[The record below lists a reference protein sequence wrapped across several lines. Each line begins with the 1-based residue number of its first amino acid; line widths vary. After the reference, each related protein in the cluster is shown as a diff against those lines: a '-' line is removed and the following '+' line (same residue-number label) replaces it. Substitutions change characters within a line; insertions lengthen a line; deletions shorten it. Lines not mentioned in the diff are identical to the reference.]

1 VPENETLRRR
11 IRRRSGTRR
20 KQPGH
25 LDCRIQMARQE
36 WNIRSVAA
44 KYQSLRQVIK
54 EIEKRRFAR
63 KKEI

>member
-1 VPENETLRRR
+1 
-11 IRRRSGTRR
+11 
-20 KQPGH
+20 
-25 LDCRIQMARQE
+25 MARQE